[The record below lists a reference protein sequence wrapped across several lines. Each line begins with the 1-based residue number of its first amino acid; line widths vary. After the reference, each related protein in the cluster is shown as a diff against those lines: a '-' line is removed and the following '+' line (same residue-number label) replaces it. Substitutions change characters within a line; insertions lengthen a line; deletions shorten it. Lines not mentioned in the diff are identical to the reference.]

1 MRAEPVLGVSMK
13 TSTKQPTRTGAQVSS
28 MIPLRNG
35 DVQALQVTVVEEG
48 VVLAVFDEGT
58 DGQPLIQVVLDR
70 AEQASLV
77 HALLGP
83 GTAPPTSVADVAHP
97 ESAVPAGSCRTRGT
111 A

>member
-1 MRAEPVLGVSMK
+1 MK

-35 DVQALQVTVVEEG
+35 DVRALQITVTDEG
-48 VVLAVFDEGT
+48 VVLTVFDEGA
-58 DGQPLIQVVLDR
+58 DGLPLIQAMLDR

-83 GTAPPTSVADVAHP
+83 GTAPPTCGAGVALQT
-97 ESAVPAGSCRTRGT
+97 SAVPAGSRRMRGT